1 MMCEL
6 SNAKQEKKLKI
17 VAKSITESEM
27 YHLASGKFS
36 AIIHASYFKWPN
48 FNGKD
53 NYDVFLLSSK
63 HTLIIL
69 VLGSI

>member
-1 MMCEL
+1 MCEL
-6 SNAKQEKKLKI
+6 SNGTTQNKKKKLKI

-27 YHLASGKFS
+27 HHLASGKFS

-53 NYDVFLLSSK
+53 NYVCLLSSK
-63 HTLIIL
+63 HNLII
-69 VLGSI
+69 